1 MRLKSLLALATIA
14 TLSSPIYCTEPK
26 EQALDLDTLENALF
40 KSNPVNLTIKMHEG
54 AGFFAE
60 LHKVMLALIHYE
72 ERGFSRVYVDWTDE
86 FFPYK
91 DGAHENGWDLF
102 FEPIPTDSIS
112 KNTPVDEITIAT
124 GVSHDLHDQV
134 CTAPWVA
141 YKKYL
146 PYRQFVHEKM
156 NKYIKI
162 KPHIIAKRD
171 AFYNKHMQ
179 DKICIGV
186 HARIARA
193 HAWLMPGKKL
203 PTLNDYFAE
212 IDTLLEKHADQE
224 VIIFVA
230 SDSHDAVD
238 QLKKRY
244 NKQAIYIDAYRAH
257 ADQDPCIMYTMGEY
271 MRNNPEVW
279 HRQKH
284 KYLGGEST
292 MLDCLL
298 LAKCDYFIHTT
309 SNLAFFS
316 CYYNPDIEAIYLP
329 KAVPFKQCRHKNDPT
344 IVNKMLNPM

>member
-1 MRLKSLLALATIA
+1 MRLKNLLAYAIVA
-14 TLSSPIYCTEPK
+14 TLSGSIYCAKYE
-26 EQALDLDTLENALF
+26 ELDFNVGYMENALF
-40 KSNPVNLTIKMHEG
+40 KSNPVSLTVKMHEG

-60 LHKVMLALIHYE
+60 MHKLMLALIHYE
-72 ERGFSRVYVDWTDE
+72 ERGFARVYVDWTDE

-91 DGAHENGWDLF
+91 DDAHENGWDLF
-102 FEPIPTDSIS
+102 FEPIPADPIS
-112 KNTPVDEITIAT
+112 KNTPVDEITINSGIT
-124 GVSHDLHDQV
+124 HELHDQV

-162 KPHIIAKRD
+162 KPHILLKRD
-171 AFYNKHMQ
+171 QFYEQHMQ

-203 PTLNDYFAE
+203 PTLDEYFAE
-212 IDTLLEKHADQE
+212 VDALLEKHADQE

-238 QLKKRY
+238 EFRKRY
-244 NKQAIYIDAYRAH
+244 KETAIYIDAHRAN
-257 ADQDPCIMYTMGEY
+257 ADRDPCIMYTMGEY

-279 HRQKH
+279 HKQKH
-284 KYLGGEST
+284 KYSGGEST

-329 KAVPFKQCRHKNDPT
+329 KAVPFKQCRYKDDPQ
-344 IVNKMLNPM
+344 VMNKALNPV

>member
-1 MRLKSLLALATIA
+1 MRLKNLFVCAIVA
-14 TLSSPIYCTEPK
+14 TLSSSMYCAKSE
-26 EQALDLDTLENALF
+26 EYNFNVNNLENALF
-40 KSNPVNLTIKMHEG
+40 KSNPVDLTIKMHAG

-72 ERGFSRVYVDWTDE
+72 ERGLAHVHVDWTDE

-91 DGAHENGWDLF
+91 DGAKENGWDLF
-102 FEPIPTDSIS
+102 FEPIPTIPIGS
-112 KNTPVDEITIAT
+112 NTQIDQITIESGIT
-124 GVSHDLHDQV
+124 HELHDQV

-146 PYRQFVHEKM
+146 PYRQFVQETM

-162 KPHIIAKRD
+162 KPHILFKRD
-171 AFYNKHMQ
+171 QFYEQHMQ

-193 HAWLMPGKKL
+193 HAWLTPGRKL
-203 PTLNDYFAE
+203 PTLDDYFAE
-212 IDTLLEKHADQE
+212 IDTLLEKHADQD

-238 QLKKRY
+238 QFKKRY
-244 NKQAIYIDAYRAH
+244 DKQAIYIDAYRAY
-257 ADQDPCIMYTMGEY
+257 DDRDPCIMYTMGEY
-271 MRNNPEVW
+271 MRNNPDVW

-284 KYLGGEST
+284 KYAGGEST

-298 LAKCDYFIHTT
+298 LAKCDYLIFTT

-329 KAVPFKQCRHKNDPT
+329 KAVPFKRCRYKDDPEIKNKT
-344 IVNKMLNPM
+344 LNPL

>member
-1 MRLKSLLALATIA
+1 MIA
-14 TLSSPIYCTEPK
+14 GVTHRIEAETENFDFNN
-26 EQALDLDTLENALF
+26 LDHALF
-40 KSNPVNLTIKMHEG
+40 KCNPVDLTIKMHEG

-91 DGAHENGWDLF
+91 DSAHENGWNLF
-102 FEPIPTDSIS
+102 FEPINSTLIA
-112 KNTPVDEITIAT
+112 KNANVDTITIT
-124 GVSHDLHDQV
+124 SGSFHEIHDQV

-146 PYRQFVHEKM
+146 PYRQFVHKKL

-162 KPHIIAKRD
+162 KPHILAKCNQ
-171 AFYNKHMQ
+171 FYDQHMRG
-179 DKICIGV
+179 KICIGV

-203 PTLNDYFAE
+203 PILDDYYKE
-212 IDTLLEKHADQE
+212 IDTLLEKHAYQE
-224 VIIFVA
+224 LVIFVA

-238 QLKKRY
+238 QFKKRY
-244 NKQAIYIDAYRAH
+244 KEQITYIDAYRAH
-257 ADQDPCIMYTMGEY
+257 GDHDPCIMYTMGEY

-279 HRQKH
+279 HKQKH
-284 KYLGGEST
+284 RYLGGEST
-292 MLDCLL
+292 LLDCLL
-298 LAKCDYFIHTT
+298 LAKCDYLIFTT

-316 CYYNPDIEAIYLP
+316 CYYNPDIEGIYLP
-329 KAVPFKQCRHKNDPT
+329 KAVPFKACRYKDNPEIKN
-344 IVNKMLNPM
+344 KALNPV